1 MLLKLGDQDI
11 PFHSEFR
18 FYITT
23 KLPNPHYL
31 PELSIKVTIINFT
44 VTMVGLEDQLLAEV
58 VRFERLDLE
67 EKRIALMM
75 QISQDKRQLQEL
87 EDKILKLIGE
97 A

>member
-44 VTMVGLEDQLLAEV
+44 VTMVGLEDQVIHFNISYWQKLS
-58 VRFERLDLE
+58 DLKDWIW
-67 EKRIALMM
+67 KR
-75 QISQDKRQLQEL
+75 SEL
-87 EDKILKLIGE
+87 P
-97 A
+97 

>member
-1 MLLKLGDQDI
+1 
-11 PFHSEFR
+11 
-18 FYITT
+18 
-23 KLPNPHYL
+23 
-31 PELSIKVTIINFT
+31 
-44 VTMVGLEDQLLAEV
+44 
-58 VRFERLDLE
+58 LE